1 MGIPMNAAL
10 LQLRLKHL
18 HLLDLIHATGS
29 LRRVASELCVTQ
41 PAVSA
46 MLKDLEH
53 AFSNQLVI
61 RDSQGARLTEAGHA
75 LHVRLGALLDE
86 LRIAS
91 GDMESH
97 APVRL
102 RVGAMMA
109 SMFDL
114 VPRAILR
121 MCESH
126 PRAEVR
132 IKGGS
137 IEQVVQ
143 ALLHNEVDCV
153 IGRLDGLDL
162 DAETRET
169 LVEEPLLPMPLGI
182 ACAPG
187 HPLSAHRGPV
197 TCESLLAYEWVLM
210 PPGSQARTA
219 LVSAMGERGHHGLRL
234 RVESESLVANVHM
247 VANSTWLTVAPR
259 SAIALYRGMGVVTEL
274 PIDFPLAVSPIVFL
288 YHRVK
293 QSQPGMR
300 LFRQSVHGVAREMA
314 DHHGGSPA
322 PEPGTS
328 EHR

>member
-1 MGIPMNAAL
+1 MNAAL

-18 HLLDLIHATGS
+18 RLLDLIHATGS

-61 RDSQGARLTEAGHA
+61 RDSHGARLSEAGHT
-75 LHVRLGALLDE
+75 LRVRLAALLDE

-97 APVRL
+97 APLRL

-114 VPRAILR
+114 IPRAILR
-121 MCESH
+121 MYGSH
-126 PRAEVR
+126 PNSEVR

-153 IGRLDGLDL
+153 VGRLDGLDL
-162 DAETRET
+162 DADTRET
-169 LVEEPLLPMPLGI
+169 LVEETLLPMPLGI
-182 ACAPG
+182 ACAPA
-187 HPLSAHRGPV
+187 HPLTEHGGAVS
-197 TCESLLAYEWVLM
+197 CDSLLAYGWVLM

-219 LVSAMGERGHHGLRL
+219 LVSALGERGHHGLRP
-234 RVESESLVANVHM
+234 RVESESLVANLHM

-274 PIDFPLAVSPIVFL
+274 AIDFPLAVSPIAFL
-288 YHRVK
+288 CHRVK
-293 QSQPGMR
+293 HSQPGVR
-300 LFRQSVHGVAREMA
+300 LFRQSVQDVAGEMA
-314 DHHGGSPA
+314 DLHGWSPA
-322 PEPGTS
+322 YEPVRS
-328 EHR
+328 AKV

>member
-1 MGIPMNAAL
+1 MNAAL

-18 HLLDLIHATGS
+18 QLLELIHATGS
-29 LRRVASELCVTQ
+29 LRRVAAELCVTQ

-46 MLKDLEH
+46 MLKDLER
-53 AFSNQLVI
+53 AFSNQLVS
-61 RDSQGARLTEAGHA
+61 RDSQGARLTDAGHA
-75 LHVRLGALLDE
+75 LRVRLGALLDE

-91 GDMESH
+91 GDMESD
-97 APVRL
+97 APLRL

-114 VPRAILR
+114 IPRAILR
-121 MCESH
+121 MYASH
-126 PRAEVR
+126 PRTEVR

-153 IGRLDGLDL
+153 VGRLDGLDL

-187 HPLSAHRGPV
+187 HPLAAQGGSVA
-197 TCESLLAYEWVLM
+197 CDSLLAYEWVLM

-219 LVSAMGERGHHGLRL
+219 LVAAMGERGHHGLRPM
-234 RVESESLVANVHM
+234 VESESLVANFHM

-259 SAIALYRGMGVVTEL
+259 SAIGLYRDMGVVTEL
-274 PIDFPLAVSPIVFL
+274 AIDFPLAVSPIAFL
-288 YHRVK
+288 CHRVK
-293 QSQPGMR
+293 LLQPGVR
-300 LFRQSVHGVAREMA
+300 LFRQSVEHVAREMS
-314 DHHGGSPA
+314 DLHGGAPAYEPA
-322 PEPGTS
+322 PS
-328 EHR
+328 KSR